1 MNKKIIGMLSFLPLI
16 SFIIGYVGLFAANV
30 VMGMKGAPDGLLAT
44 VLIITMVFMLIAL
57 ISLFAIMIWFIIL
70 TCKNPNL
77 SGGKKAMW
85 IVLLY
90 CFHITTFPIYY
101 FKQIKNQE

>member
-1 MNKKIIGMLSFLPLI
+1 MNKKIIGILSFLPLI
-16 SFIIGYVGLFAANV
+16 SFIIGYAGLFAANI
-30 VMGMKGAPDGLLAT
+30 VMGTKGAPDSLLAT
-44 VLIITMVFMLIAL
+44 VMIIAMVFMLIAV
-57 ISLFAIMIWFIIL
+57 ISVFAIMIWFIIL

-90 CFHITTFPIYY
+90 CCNIITFPIYY